1 MVATIII
8 ILLLIYIGMDTI
20 VSGIG
25 KLLYSTRRF
34 FRGKD

>member
-20 VSGIG
+20 VNGIG

-34 FRGKD
+34 FINRD